1 VFLLGVPF
9 MVLLLVVGPR
19 VLPEFRAPA
28 AGRLDPVSVALSL
41 AAILPAIY
49 GTKELAVH
57 GAQAVPVAALVA
69 GLGLEPRGI
78 AVAVDGEVVTRRLWG
93 ERALAAGERVEVLS
107 IAQGG

>member
-1 VFLLGVPF
+1 MRPPALRGRGGPGVTATGSVP
-9 MVLLLVVGPR
+9 VTVNGDDHAV
-19 VLPEFRAPA
+19 AP
-28 AGRLDPVSVALSL
+28 
-41 AAILPAIY
+41 
-49 GTKELAVH
+49 GTT
-57 GAQAVPVAALVA
+57 VAALVA